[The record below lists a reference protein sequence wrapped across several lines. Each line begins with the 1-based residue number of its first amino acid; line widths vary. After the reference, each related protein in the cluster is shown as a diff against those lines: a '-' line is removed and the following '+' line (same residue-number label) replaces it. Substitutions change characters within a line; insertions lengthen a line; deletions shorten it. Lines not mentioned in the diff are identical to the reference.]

1 MIARRLHIQG
11 RVQGVFYRQW
21 TVNTATELGLQG
33 WVRNRSDGTVE
44 AQVQGD
50 KAAVESFIEAA
61 RHGPPMAEVTRL
73 EVVAADLEAADAF
86 RKLSTLQL

>member
-1 MIARRLHIQG
+1 MIARRLRIHG

-21 TVNTATELGLQG
+21 TVNTATDLGLQG

-50 KAAVESFIEAA
+50 EAAVASLIEAA
-61 RHGPPMAEVTRL
+61 RHGPPMAEVSSL
-73 EVVAADLEAADAF
+73 EMEAVEPEDLKGFVQVRSA
-86 RKLSTLQL
+86 

>member
-1 MIARRLHIQG
+1 MIARRLHIHG

-50 KAAVESFIEAA
+50 EAAVESFIEAA

-73 EVVAADLEAADAF
+73 DVAVVEYGN
-86 RKLSTLQL
+86 LQGFTKRPTA

>member
-50 KAAVESFIEAA
+50 EAAVESFIEAA
-61 RHGPPMAEVTRL
+61 RHGPPMAEVSGL
-73 EVVAADLEAADAF
+73 EVMEAELENAVSF
-86 RKLSTLQL
+86 RQLATV